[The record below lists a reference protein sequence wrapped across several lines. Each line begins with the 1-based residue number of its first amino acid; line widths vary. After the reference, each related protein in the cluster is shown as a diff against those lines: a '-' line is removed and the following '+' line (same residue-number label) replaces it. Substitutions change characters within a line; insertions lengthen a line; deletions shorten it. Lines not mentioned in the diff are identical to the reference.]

1 MEFMSYIMITIYTMD
16 IIFVAVSV
24 TLNDA
29 GSTLTS
35 IGDLNIYRRNNF
47 CAVKLFIKTR

>member
-29 GSTLTS
+29 GVNF
-35 IGDLNIYRRNNF
+35 DLYWRF
-47 CAVKLFIKTR
+47 EHL

>member
-16 IIFVAVSV
+16 ITFVAVSV

-29 GSTLTS
+29 GGQL
-35 IGDLNIYRRNNF
+35 
-47 CAVKLFIKTR
+47 